1 MEPGG
6 LRSFRWTRFESP
18 PAPEIPLMSVA
29 PVDKSGQRIR
39 QMFGAIAGWYDF
51 LNHFLSLGIDI
62 WWRKKTVELVPPQ
75 GPVPILD
82 VCSGT
87 GDLAI
92 AYWHAGGHNIP
103 VTGTDFTPEMLDRAR
118 VKGRRARTDPTWA
131 TLDFIEADTMQ
142 LPLPSDTYQ
151 IVSVAFGIRNVTD
164 YKAGVCEMVRVCQ
177 PGGRVAILEFSRPTN
192 SLLGKLYLF
201 YFRQVLPKLGQWFSK
216 SEQSAYHYLPAS
228 VLQFPSGEEF
238 ARELTACGLTQVTC
252 RPFTFGI
259 CTLYWGVKPSD
270 ATQP

>member
-1 MEPGG
+1 
-6 LRSFRWTRFESP
+6 
-18 PAPEIPLMSVA
+18 MSVA
-29 PVDKSGQRIR
+29 PVDKSGLRIR

-75 GPVPILD
+75 GPAPILD

-103 VTGTDFTPEMLDRAR
+103 VIGTDFTPEMLDRAR
-118 VKGRRARTDPTWA
+118 VKGRKARTDTTSA

-164 YKAGVCEMVRVCQ
+164 YQAGVCEMVRVCQ

-192 SLLGKLYLF
+192 SLLGRLYLF

-238 ARELTACGLTQVTC
+238 ARELTACGLKQVTC

-259 CTLYWGVKPSD
+259 CTLYWGVKP
-270 ATQP
+270 

>member
-1 MEPGG
+1 
-6 LRSFRWTRFESP
+6 
-18 PAPEIPLMSVA
+18 MSVDS
-29 PVDKSGQRIR
+29 VDKSGQRIR

-62 WWRKKTVELVPPQ
+62 WWRQKTVELVPPR
-75 GPVPILD
+75 GPDPILD
-82 VCSGT
+82 VCTGT

-92 AYWHAGGHNIP
+92 AYWHAAGHKVP
-103 VTGTDFTPEMLDRAR
+103 VTGTDFTREMLDRAR
-118 VKGRRARTDPTWA
+118 RKGTQARPDDSSAPLTF
-131 TLDFIEADTMQ
+131 LEADTLQ

-164 YKAGVCEMVRVCQ
+164 YKAGVREMIRVCQ
-177 PGGRVAILEFSRPTN
+177 PRGRVAILEFSRPTN
-192 SLLGKLYLF
+192 SLIGKLYLF

-228 VLQFPSGEEF
+228 VLQFPSGDLF
-238 ARELTACGLTQVTC
+238 AQELTECGLTQVTW

-259 CTLYWGVKPSD
+259 CTLYWGVKP
-270 ATQP
+270 

>member
-1 MEPGG
+1 
-6 LRSFRWTRFESP
+6 
-18 PAPEIPLMSVA
+18 MSVA

-62 WWRKKTVELVPPQ
+62 WWRKRTVELVPPL
-75 GPVPILD
+75 GTAPILD
-82 VCSGT
+82 VCTGT

-92 AYWHAGGHNIP
+92 AYWHAAGQKAA
-103 VTGTDFTPEMLDRAR
+103 VTGADFTPEMLVRAR
-118 VKGRRARTDPTWA
+118 AKGAKARTDDSTA
-131 TLDFIEADTMQ
+131 SLDFIEADTMQ
-142 LPLPSDTYQ
+142 LPLPADTFQ
-151 IVSVAFGIRNVTD
+151 VVSVGFGIRNVTD
-164 YKAGVCEMVRVCQ
+164 YQAGIREMVRVCQ

-238 ARELTACGLTQVTC
+238 AREMTDCGLTGVTC
-252 RPFTFGI
+252 YPLTFGI
-259 CTLYWGVKPSD
+259 CTLYWGVKP
-270 ATQP
+270 

>member
-1 MEPGG
+1 
-6 LRSFRWTRFESP
+6 
-18 PAPEIPLMSVA
+18 MSVA

-75 GPVPILD
+75 GTAPILD
-82 VCSGT
+82 VCTGT

-92 AYWHAGGHNIP
+92 AYWHAAGHKAP
-103 VTGTDFTPEMLDRAR
+103 VTGADFTPEMLVRAR
-118 VKGRRARTDPTWA
+118 QKGAKARPDETSAP
-131 TLDFIEADTMQ
+131 LSFVEADTMQ
-142 LPLPSDTYQ
+142 LPLPTDTYQ
-151 IVSVAFGIRNVTD
+151 LVSVAFGIRNVSD
-164 YKAGVCEMVRVCQ
+164 YKAGIREMVRVCQ

-192 SLLGKLYLF
+192 SILGKLYLF

-216 SEQSAYHYLPAS
+216 SEQSAYNYLPAS

-238 ARELTACGLTQVTC
+238 AQDMTDCGLSDVTC
-252 RPFTFGI
+252 HPMTFGI
-259 CTLYWGVKPSD
+259 CTLYWGVKP
-270 ATQP
+270 

>member
-1 MEPGG
+1 
-6 LRSFRWTRFESP
+6 
-18 PAPEIPLMSVA
+18 MSVA

-75 GPVPILD
+75 GPAPILD
-82 VCSGT
+82 VCTGT

-92 AYWHAGGHNIP
+92 AYWHAAGQMVP

-118 VKGRRARTDPTWA
+118 VKGRKARTDESTA

-164 YKAGVCEMVRVCQ
+164 YKAGVREMVRVCK
-177 PGGRVAILEFSRPTN
+177 PGGQVAILEFSRPTN
-192 SLLGKLYLF
+192 SVLGKLYLF
-201 YFRQVLPKLGQWFSK
+201 YFRYVLPKLGQWFSK
-216 SEQSAYHYLPAS
+216 SEQSAYNYLPAS
-228 VLQFPSGEEF
+228 VLQFPSGEDF
-238 ARELTACGLTQVTC
+238 ARALTECGLTQVTC

-259 CTLYWGVKPSD
+259 CTLYRGVKL
-270 ATQP
+270 